1 MKNEDFIK
9 AIAAAAIKYY
19 PSYQVLPSLTIA
31 QAILESRWGESLLA
45 RDCHNYFGMKWS
57 NTCGTACKEYS
68 TNEQTAEGV
77 PYTIKA
83 KFRSYSN
90 LEEGIMGYYKFL
102 GYPRYSNLKGITD
115 YREACE
121 LIRKDGWAT
130 DTCYSIKLVNLI
142 RTYELWKYDLQAVY
156 KKEPEEAITPG
167 ADFLSIIWLQNK
179 LNSCLKGAAGFTE
192 LAVDGIYGEKTR
204 AALLLYWK
212 KLGWNKNGV
221 NAGWEAGDKTKKVLI
236 AT

>member
-9 AIAAAAIKYY
+9 AIAVAAIKHY
-19 PSYQVLPSLTIA
+19 PAFRILPSLTIA
-31 QAILESRWGESLLA
+31 QAILESRWGKSGLA
-45 RDCHNYFGMKWS
+45 KDCYNYFGMKWS
-57 NTCGTACKEYS
+57 STCGTACKEYA
-68 TNEQTAEGV
+68 TCEQTAEGV

-83 KFRSYSN
+83 KFRRYSN
-90 LEEGIMGYYKFL
+90 LEEGIAGYYKFL

-130 DTCYSIKLVNLI
+130 DTCYSIKLVELI
-142 RTYELWKYDLQAVY
+142 QAYKLWKYDLQAVY
-156 KKEPEEAITPG
+156 AKGPEEAITPG
-167 ADFLSIIWLQNK
+167 GDFLAIIWLQDR
-179 LNSCLKGAAGFTE
+179 LNGCLKGKAGFRE

-204 AALLLYWK
+204 TALLLYWK

-221 NAGWEAGDKTKKVLI
+221 STGWEAGNKTRAVLAAI
-236 AT
+236 